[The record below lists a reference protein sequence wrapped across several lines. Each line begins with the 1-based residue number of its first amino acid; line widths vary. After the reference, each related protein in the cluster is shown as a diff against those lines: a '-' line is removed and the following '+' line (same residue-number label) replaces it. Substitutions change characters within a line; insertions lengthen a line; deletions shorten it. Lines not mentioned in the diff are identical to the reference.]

1 MTTVTLKGNPIA
13 IKGSIPEV
21 NSQASNFVYVKSDL
35 SEGSLEGLG
44 ASVKVLLA
52 VPSLDTGVCAME
64 TKKFN
69 EEVSSLEGVETLVIS
84 KDLPF
89 AMGRFCEAN
98 NVDRV
103 TSASDF
109 RYNSFTQQY
118 NTEIMEGPLKGLS
131 CRAVFVLDG
140 QNQVAYRELV
150 PEITQEPNYEAA
162 LTAVK
167 ALL

>member
-13 IKGSIPEV
+13 IKGPIPAV
-21 NSQASNFVYVKSDL
+21 NSQASNFSYVKADL
-35 SEGSLEGLG
+35 SEGNLEDLG
-44 ASVKVLLA
+44 DSVKVLLA

-64 TKKFN
+64 TKRFN
-69 EEVSSLEGVETLVIS
+69 QEVSAMQGVETLVIS

-89 AMGRFCEAN
+89 AMGRFCETN
-98 NVDRV
+98 GVDNV

-109 RYNSFTQQY
+109 RYQSFTQQY

-140 QNQVAYRELV
+140 NNTVVYAELV

-162 LTAVK
+162 LTAVN